1 MRGGSIE
8 LGLSALRLVVDCE
21 ARSVKVGFLSRQ
33 FGHHGQHTGY
43 HLLAARWRDDKA
55 IYFPPG
61 GTGQQDPRR
70 TGVPVP
76 WLNGLMQELAKRRI
90 RSTASRDRVDL
101 LHVLYGE
108 IDLPFPK
115 LTVLQKL
122 VATVHQPVSHL
133 SRSQQRIDQLKR
145 QLQNVALTIALSS
158 EQKSFLQELLPGRRV
173 EFVRHGVD
181 TDFFVNPGCVRERT
195 VLVSC
200 GWYRDLELAS
210 RVLRELAG
218 KDPGLR
224 LKAYGGGAPQLASA
238 SPRIEVMTG
247 LSDEELRREYCSCA
261 LVFLPL
267 KETVANNALLEA
279 MSCGTAIVA
288 PTLPAVRDYLVET
301 DTCYPRGSS
310 PTDVAEFLHQLV
322 ERPGLDLP
330 STLRTR
336 ALESTWGE
344 IARQMEALYRTPC
357 E

>member
-1 MRGGSIE
+1 
-8 LGLSALRLVVDCE
+8 
-21 ARSVKVGFLSRQ
+21 VKAGFLSRQ

-43 HLLAARWRDDKA
+43 NLLAARWKGVKA
-55 IYFPPG
+55 LYFLPG
-61 GTGQQDPRR
+61 GTERARP
-70 TGVPVP
+70 PVP
-76 WLNGLMQELAKRRI
+76 WLNGLAQGLAKRRI
-90 RSTASRDRVDL
+90 RSAALRDRVDV

-108 IDLPFPK
+108 VELPFPE
-115 LTVLQKL
+115 LSARQKL
-122 VATVHQPVSHL
+122 VATIHQPISHL

-181 TDFFVNPGCVRERT
+181 TDFFVNLGCVRERT

-200 GWYRDLELAS
+200 GWYRDLEFARS
-210 RVLRELAG
+210 VLRELAA

-224 LKAYGGGAPQLASA
+224 LKAFGGGAPQLASA

-310 PTDVAEFLHQLV
+310 PTDIAEFIHQLV
-322 ERPGLDLP
+322 ERRSPGLP
-330 STLRTR
+330 SVLRTR

-344 IARQMEALYRTPC
+344 IAQQMEALYRTLC